1 MFWPMTIK
9 VEINSTPSFINHAI
23 LKSVSE
29 ANIIGDFLVWIS
41 ARRFLANDPA

>member
-1 MFWPMTIK
+1 MLWPMTVK
-9 VEINSTPSFINHAI
+9 VEIKHAILINHAI
-23 LKSVSE
+23 FKSVSE